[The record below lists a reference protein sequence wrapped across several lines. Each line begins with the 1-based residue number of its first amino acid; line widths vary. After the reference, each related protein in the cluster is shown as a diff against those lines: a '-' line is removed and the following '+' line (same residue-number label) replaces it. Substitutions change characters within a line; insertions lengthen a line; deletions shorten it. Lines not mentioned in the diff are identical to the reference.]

1 MDEILKNLN
10 PRQKEA
16 VTHTEGP
23 LLILAGPGS
32 GKTRVLTHRLAY
44 LIKSGVSPANILAVT
59 FTNKAADEMK
69 TRVVSLLANA
79 DKRRFSRPSA
89 STADLRRGIP
99 FIGTFHAF
107 CLRILRR
114 EIDKLGYKKTFA
126 IYDEDDQLSLIKQI
140 IQDLEI
146 NKDQFPAKKAA
157 TTISALKSEY
167 IDANKYENE
176 AREYFEKII
185 SKIYSVYQKE
195 LKNKNALDFDDL
207 IMFAVK
213 LFEEFPETLEKY
225 QEKFRYILVDEYQDT
240 DPIQYR
246 LIKLLSSKYQNLCV
260 VGDDA
265 QSIYSFRNADFR
277 NVLNFEKD
285 YPQAK
290 VITLDQNYRSTQ
302 NILDAAS
309 KVISKNVYQKP
320 KNLWTENPIGPLIS
334 IVETWNEKSEA
345 EFIVKKIKEFLKQ
358 GYKLNDFAVF
368 YRTNAQ
374 SRALEE
380 AFIRH
385 HIPHK
390 LVGAIKFYQRK
401 EIKDLVSYLKFV
413 DTNDPI
419 SLERIINVPGRG
431 IGKITFEKIVKQGL
445 EKTAKQKSEI
455 NDFYKLIKEG
465 KKIADKEPLSNVLKF
480 ILRKTDYRNYL
491 KKTYGDN
498 ILQAGLPED
507 EIRWQNIEELIN
519 VSSDYDEIKPPQ
531 GLKEFLEKTALLSEA
546 DEVNE
551 QKEVV
556 HLMTLHTAKG
566 LEFPIIFIIGCE
578 EGILPHSRSL
588 INPLDIEEERRLFY
602 VGMTRSKIHL
612 HLILARLRTS
622 WGLKEA
628 NPPSRFL
635 TEIPE
640 ELIKFEEF
648 RGEPNEDII
657 DF

>member
-16 VTHTEGP
+16 VITTEGP
-23 LLILAGPGS
+23 VLILAGPGS

-44 LIKSGVSPANILAVT
+44 LIKSGIPPANILAVT

-69 TRVVSLLANA
+69 SRVKKLVGKLSNL
-79 DKRRFSRPSA
+79 
-89 STADLRRGIP
+89 P
-99 FIGTFHAF
+99 FVGTFHSF

-114 EIDKLGYKKTFA
+114 EIDKLGYKKSFV
-126 IYDEDDQLSLIKQI
+126 IYDEDDQLSLVKKI
-140 IQDLEI
+140 IENLEI
-146 NKDQFPAKKAA
+146 NKDQFPAKKVA

-167 IDANKYENE
+167 IDTHKYESQ
-176 AREYFEKII
+176 AQEYFEKII
-185 SKIYSVYQKE
+185 SKIYLAYQEE

-207 IMFAVK
+207 IMLTVK
-213 LFEEFPETLEKY
+213 LFEEFPEILKKY
-225 QEKFRYILVDEYQDT
+225 QEKFKYILVDEYQDT
-240 DPIQYR
+240 DPIQYQ

-285 YPQAK
+285 YPKAK
-290 VITLDQNYRSTQ
+290 VVTLDQNYRSTQ

-320 KNLWTENPIGPLIS
+320 KNLWTENPTGPLIS

-345 EFIVKKIKEFLKQ
+345 EFVVKKIKEFLKQ

-385 HIPHK
+385 HISYK

-419 SLERIINVPGRG
+419 SLERIINVPARG
-431 IGKITFEKIVKQGL
+431 IGKITFEKILKQGL
-445 EKTAKQKSEI
+445 KKIAKEKLEVSV
-455 NDFYKLIKEG
+455 FYKLIK
-465 KKIADKEPLSNVLKF
+465 KTQDLANKESLSQVLKF
-480 ILRKTDYRNYL
+480 ILKAIEYQNYL

-519 VSSDYDEIKPPQ
+519 VSTDYDKIKPPQ

-578 EGILPHSRSL
+578 EGILPHARSL

-640 ELIKFEEF
+640 HLIKFEEF
-648 RGEPNEDII
+648 EGEIDDDII

>member
-16 VTHTEGP
+16 VITTEGP
-23 LLILAGPGS
+23 VLILAGPGS

-44 LIKSGVSPANILAVT
+44 LIKSGIPPANILAVT

-69 TRVVSLLANA
+69 SRVKKLVGKLSNL
-79 DKRRFSRPSA
+79 
-89 STADLRRGIP
+89 P
-99 FIGTFHAF
+99 FVGTFHSF

-114 EIDKLGYKKTFA
+114 EIDKLGYKKSFV
-126 IYDEDDQLSLIKQI
+126 IYDEDDQLSLVKKI
-140 IQDLEI
+140 IENLEI
-146 NKDQFPAKKAA
+146 NKDQFPAKKVA

-167 IDANKYENE
+167 IDTHKYESQ
-176 AREYFEKII
+176 AQEYFEKII
-185 SKIYSVYQKE
+185 SKIYLAYQEE

-207 IMFAVK
+207 IMLTVK
-213 LFEEFPETLEKY
+213 LFEEFPEILKKY
-225 QEKFRYILVDEYQDT
+225 QEKFKYILVDEYQDT
-240 DPIQYR
+240 DPIQYQ

-285 YPQAK
+285 YPKAK
-290 VITLDQNYRSTQ
+290 VVTLDQNYRSTQ

-320 KNLWTENPIGPLIS
+320 KNLWTENPTGPLIS

-345 EFIVKKIKEFLKQ
+345 EFVVKKIKEFLKQ

-385 HIPHK
+385 HISYK

-419 SLERIINVPGRG
+419 SLERIINVPARG
-431 IGKITFEKIVKQGL
+431 IGKITFEKILKQGL
-445 EKTAKQKSEI
+445 KKIAKEKLEVSV
-455 NDFYKLIKEG
+455 FYKLIK
-465 KKIADKEPLSNVLKF
+465 KTQDLANKESLSQVLKF
-480 ILRKTDYRNYL
+480 ILKAIEYQNYL

-519 VSSDYDEIKPPQ
+519 VSTDYDKIKPPQ

-578 EGILPHSRSL
+578 EGILPHARSL

-640 ELIKFEEF
+640 HLIKFEEF
-648 RGEPNEDII
+648 SSDEDEDII

>member
-10 PRQKEA
+10 PGQKEA
-16 VTHTEGP
+16 VTITEGP

-44 LIKSGVSPANILAVT
+44 LIKSGVSPTNILAVT
-59 FTNKAADEMK
+59 FTNKAADEMGSRIK
-69 TRVVSLLANA
+69 KLLGNRNLTSL
-79 DKRRFSRPSA
+79 
-89 STADLRRGIP
+89 P
-99 FIGTFHAF
+99 FVGTFHSF
-107 CLRILRR
+107 CLRTLRR
-114 EIDKLGYKKTFA
+114 EIDKLGYEKTFV
-126 IYDEDDQLSLIKQI
+126 IYDEDDQLNLIKQI
-140 IQDLEI
+140 TQDLGI
-146 NKDQFPAKKAA
+146 NKDQFPTKKVA

-167 IDANKYENE
+167 IDANEYEQE
-176 AREYFEKII
+176 AGGYFEKTIG
-185 SKIYSVYQKE
+185 KIYSAYQKE
-195 LKNKNALDFDDL
+195 LKGKNALDFDDL
-207 IMFAVK
+207 IMFTVK
-213 LFEEFPETLEKY
+213 LFEKFPEVLEKY

-246 LIKLLSSKYQNLCV
+246 LIKLLASKYKNLCV

-285 YPQAK
+285 YPKAK
-290 VITLDQNYRSTQ
+290 VVTLDQNYRSTQ
-302 NILDAAS
+302 TILDAAS
-309 KVISKNVYQKP
+309 RVISKNVYQKP
-320 KNLWTENPIGPLIS
+320 KNLWTENPKGSLIS
-334 IVETWNEKSEA
+334 IVETWDEKSEA
-345 EFIVKKIKEFLKQ
+345 EFVVKKIKEFLEQ

-368 YRTNAQ
+368 YRINAQ

-380 AFIRH
+380 TFIRH
-385 HIPHK
+385 HILYK
-390 LVGAIKFYQRK
+390 LVGAIRFYQRK
-401 EIKDLVSYLKFV
+401 EVKDLVSYLKFI
-413 DTNDPI
+413 DSNDLI
-419 SLERIINVPGRG
+419 SLERIINVPARG
-431 IGKITFEKIVKQGL
+431 IGRITLEKILKQGL
-445 EKTAKQKSEI
+445 GKSAKEKTEVNA
-455 NDFYKLIKEG
+455 FYKLINKAMEL
-465 KKIADKEPLSNVLKF
+465 ANKEPLSQVLKF
-480 ILRKTDYRNYL
+480 ILKETNYKNYL

-498 ILQAGLPED
+498 ILQTGLPED

-519 VSSDYDEIKPPQ
+519 VSTDYDEFKPPQ

-588 INPLDIEEERRLFY
+588 INPLDVEEERRLFY
-602 VGMTRSKIHL
+602 VGMTRSKVHL
-612 HLILARLRTS
+612 HLILARIRAN
-622 WGLKEA
+622 WGLKET

-640 ELIKFEEF
+640 KLIKFEDFSSESD
-648 RGEPNEDII
+648 EDVT

>member
-1 MDEILKNLN
+1 MTDEALKNLN
-10 PRQKEA
+10 PRQKQA
-16 VTHTEGP
+16 VTIIEGP
-23 LLILAGPGS
+23 ILILAGPGS

-44 LIKSGVSPANILAVT
+44 LIKSGISPLNVLAVT

-69 TRVVSLLANA
+69 SRVKKLVGKLSNL
-79 DKRRFSRPSA
+79 
-89 STADLRRGIP
+89 P
-99 FIGTFHAF
+99 FIGTFHSF
-107 CLRILRR
+107 GLRVLRN
-114 EIDKLGYKKTFA
+114 EIDKLGYRKTFV
-126 IYDEDDQLSLIKQI
+126 IYDEEDQISLIKQI
-140 IQDLEI
+140 VQNLQI
-146 NKDQFPAKKAA
+146 NKDQFPAKKVSS
-157 TTISALKSEY
+157 TISALKSEY
-167 IDANKYENE
+167 IDSSAYEKE
-176 AREYFEKII
+176 SREYFEKTI
-185 SKIYSVYQKE
+185 SKIYSEYQKE
-195 LKNKNALDFDDL
+195 LKKKNALDFDDL
-207 IMFAVK
+207 IMLLVK
-213 LFEEFPETLEKY
+213 LFEEFPEILKKY
-225 QEKFRYILVDEYQDT
+225 QEKFKYILVDEYQDT

-246 LIKLLSSKYQNLCV
+246 LIKLLSSRYKNLCV

-277 NVLNFEKD
+277 NILNFEKD

-320 KNLWTENPIGPLIS
+320 KNLWTKNPAGPPIS
-334 IVETWNEKSEA
+334 IVETFDEKSEA
-345 EFIVKKIKEFLKQ
+345 GFIVQKIKEFLKQ

-374 SRALEE
+374 SRAIEE
-380 AFIRH
+380 ALIRR
-385 HIPHK
+385 HIPYK
-390 LVGAIKFYQRK
+390 LIGAIRFYQRK
-401 EIKDLVSYLKFV
+401 EIKDLISYLRFILS
-413 DTNDPI
+413 DDPI
-419 SLERIINVPGRG
+419 SLERIINTPARG
-431 IGKITFEKIVKQGL
+431 IGKVTFEKIIKFGL
-445 EKTAKQKSEI
+445 EKAAREKSEI
-455 NDFYKLIKEG
+455 NDFYKLIKQG
-465 KKIADKEPLSNVLKF
+465 RQIINKEPLSNVLKF
-480 ILRKTDYRNYL
+480 ILRQTKYKDFL

-498 ILQAGLPED
+498 VLQAGIPED
-507 EIRWQNIEELIN
+507 EVRWQNLEELIN
-519 VSSDYDEIKPPQ
+519 VSSDYDKLKPPQ
-531 GLKEFLEKTALLSEA
+531 GLIEFLEKTSLLSDA

-551 QKEVV
+551 KKEVV

-602 VGMTRSKIHL
+602 VGITRSKIHL
-612 HLILARLRTS
+612 HLILSRLRTN
-622 WGLKEA
+622 WGMKEA

-648 RGEPNEDII
+648 SREDNEDII